1 MAESTGVLARVI
13 TVSDRSAA
21 GLRPDA
27 SGPAA
32 ADALRAAGYV
42 PSVAVVPDGADA
54 VAAALLDA
62 LASGARLIVTTGGT
76 GVGPRDLTPEG
87 TRGVL
92 NVEVPGIAEAVRRR
106 GQEASPH
113 GVLTRGLAGVVRPGD
128 ASAEGALI
136 VNLPG
141 KPAAVAEGLEVVLP
155 LAPHLLDQLQGGDH

>member
-1 MAESTGVLARVI
+1 M
-13 TVSDRSAA
+13 
-21 GLRPDA
+21 
-27 SGPAA
+27 
-32 ADALRAAGYV
+32 
-42 PSVAVVPDGADA
+42 
-54 VAAALLDA
+54 
-62 LASGARLIVTTGGT
+62 
-76 GVGPRDLTPEG
+76 
-87 TRGVL
+87 
-92 NVEVPGIAEAVRRR
+92 PGIAEAVRRR